1 MLVDRSTKRPLDSSF
16 SFFSELR
23 EYVPSLSRTIPS
35 LVRPRQIEHNL
46 QTSYFYQDILQFVRI
61 LPSNPTESTSDL
73 INVLDR
79 TTSGFAKEKD
89 LVVSEEEEE
98 EGSKIEVEGSRSRKD
113 EEAELDRLGETKVK
127 L

>member
-1 MLVDRSTKRPLDSSF
+1 M
-16 SFFSELR
+16 
-23 EYVPSLSRTIPS
+23 
-35 LVRPRQIEHNL
+35 
-46 QTSYFYQDILQFVRI
+46 
-61 LPSNPTESTSDL
+61 PSNPTESTSDL